1 MQNRIVLALLV
12 TFIMASANAQE
23 IIKLNMSD
31 IAFQWRAPL
40 EGAFL
45 CGYAIQGNRHGWK
58 NPRTE
63 WDINIDEVVQGDSRV
78 VGVSAGSFVATGKTR
93 TPRSPIIDLVFMTED
108 DAEQFPAQ
116 IVGAPNNDNGVRG
129 KIDIERAPRLFKALS
144 NGRGIDVILKYADGS
159 SDHLQFSG
167 FRDTRKFGGGKNSPF
182 DECLRGRTP
191 GPNDGWDIRVGA
203 H

>member
-12 TFIMASANAQE
+12 TFISAGANAQE

-31 IAFQWRAPL
+31 IAFQWRAPP

-63 WDINIDEVVQGDSRV
+63 WDINIDEVVRGDSRV
-78 VGVSAGSFVATGKTR
+78 VGVSAGSFVVTGKTR
-93 TPRSPIIDLVFMTED
+93 TPRSPITDLVFTTED
-108 DAEQFPAQ
+108 DADQFPAQ

-129 KIDIERAPRLFKALS
+129 NIDLERAPKLFKALS
-144 NGRGIDVILKYADGS
+144 NGRRIDVILKYADGS

-167 FRDTRKFGGGKNSPF
+167 FRDKREFDRSKNGLF

-191 GPNDGWDIRVGA
+191 TPGGGWDVRAVA

>member
-31 IAFQWRAPL
+31 IAFQWRAPAV
-40 EGAFL
+40 GAFL

-63 WDINIDEVVQGDSRV
+63 WDINIDEIVQGDSRV
-78 VGVSAGSFVATGKTR
+78 VGVSAGSFVVTGKSR

-108 DAEQFPAQ
+108 DAELFPAQ

-129 KIDIERAPRLFKALS
+129 KIDLERAPKLFKALS